1 MRGKNYFARLCLGAA
16 LTLIAS
22 PWNARALTPTTV
34 VLPDSTRPVDASPS
48 TSGSARRP
56 YVSRQTL
63 TAAETNAPITFEVAL
78 KMHNLP
84 ELQARISRG
93 ERISPQEMADQYE
106 PSAADY
112 QAVVDWLKGEGLTI
126 VREDSHHLAVFVRG
140 KVGHVASSLNVTFAR
155 VTAGG
160 KEYTSAISAPSV
172 PAKISSLL
180 IGINGLQ
187 PHIRAHKHLIKQSA
201 QPNASTGSAA
211 YLPIQIAQA
220 YGASGLYSS
229 NITGAGQTI
238 AIVIDT
244 FPSTTDLLL
253 FWKNCNIGQ
262 SINNIQFVQPVTGF
276 LPQASQGIGEETL
289 DVEWSSAM
297 APGAHI
303 RVYAATDLG
312 AADLDTAYQQVI
324 DDATNHPEWGIHQM
338 SMSYGIGELDAGK
351 SQLETDDAKFVE
363 LANLGV
369 TSFASSGDN
378 GPTPDSDSG
387 DYSIQVESP
396 ASDPNVTGVGGT
408 RLQLNVYNAIG
419 SEVVWNDS
427 SGASGGGTSA
437 YFPAPSWQGLA
448 AGSNREV
455 PDVAASADPDYGA
468 IIYFTGAKTVVG
480 GTSWAS
486 PTWAGLCALINQ
498 ARANAGQAP
507 LGTLGPHI
515 YPLVGTANLHD
526 IVSGN
531 NDTSGSNGFSAGVG
545 YDKVTGVGSPNAQ
558 SIAET
563 LVGSSTLVGVQMEPA
578 MQSLTPGQSATFS
591 VAVGGSSATYQWQRR
606 PIGSTSYGNLSD
618 GGAYSGSGTS
628 ALTVSNATEAMS
640 GDSFQC
646 VITLTSAS
654 ITTTPSVLTV
664 DSPLD
669 ISLLAGAA
677 GVGAL
682 ADGNGSAANFYI
694 PSGIA
699 LDSSG
704 NLYIADYSNNAIR
717 EVTPGGTVTTPY
729 GSKSAAEG
737 STNGSG
743 NSALFN
749 GPNGVAIDSSGNIY
763 VADTANNL
771 IRKITSGTV
780 STFAG
785 AGGQFNTPEG
795 VAVDTSGN
803 VYVADTLNDCI
814 RKITPGGSVATVAGQ
829 VGDQGYEDGAAT
841 TAALFNE
848 PSSVAVDGSG
858 NIYVA
863 DTGNCVIRK
872 ISTTGTVTTLAGQAT
887 VSGYLDG
894 AAATALF
901 NCPAGITV
909 DSFGN
914 VYVADCLTPVV
925 GTNGAG
931 NDLVRRITTTGVV
944 STLAGQPG
952 NEGTANG
959 IGTAAQFYSLQALA
973 INNTTGEFYFAD
985 TYNNTIREG
994 ILVPTI
1000 SVAATQE
1007 AMVVGPTP
1015 GEFTVTRS
1023 GSPLGSVSLGYSLSG
1038 TAVAGTDYQALPG
1051 TVTIPFGE
1059 NSVEITVNPLA
1070 NGSATSDPELELTLN
1085 SSNAYLPGDPYT
1097 ATLTI
1102 QEEATP
1108 YQNWA
1113 VSHFGSNSTNP
1124 GIAGEA
1130 ADPNNNGVPNLL
1142 EYAFNS
1148 NPLQTGTEPLP
1159 VVTTVQDSNGLEHLA
1174 ITYTEINTD
1183 PNLTCTVQVTSD
1195 LMQVTDQWHS
1205 GSSYTTVV
1213 PPTPTVN
1220 GNVTTWT
1227 VMDNTAISTVSKR
1240 FIRLQVSEN

>member
-1 MRGKNYFARLCLGAA
+1 
-16 LTLIAS
+16 
-22 PWNARALTPTTV
+22 
-34 VLPDSTRPVDASPS
+34 
-48 TSGSARRP
+48 
-56 YVSRQTL
+56 
-63 TAAETNAPITFEVAL
+63 
-78 KMHNLP
+78 
-84 ELQARISRG
+84 
-93 ERISPQEMADQYE
+93 
-106 PSAADY
+106 
-112 QAVVDWLKGEGLTI
+112 
-126 VREDSHHLAVFVRG
+126 
-140 KVGHVASSLNVTFAR
+140 
-155 VTAGG
+155 
-160 KEYTSAISAPSV
+160 
-172 PAKISSLL
+172 
-180 IGINGLQ
+180 
-187 PHIRAHKHLIKQSA
+187 
-201 QPNASTGSAA
+201 
-211 YLPIQIAQA
+211 
-220 YGASGLYSS
+220 
-229 NITGAGQTI
+229 
-238 AIVIDT
+238 
-244 FPSTTDLLL
+244 
-253 FWKNCNIGQ
+253 
-262 SINNIQFVQPVTGF
+262 
-276 LPQASQGIGEETL
+276 
-289 DVEWSSAM
+289 
-297 APGAHI
+297 
-303 RVYAATDLG
+303 
-312 AADLDTAYQQVI
+312 
-324 DDATNHPEWGIHQM
+324 
-338 SMSYGIGELDAGK
+338 
-351 SQLETDDAKFVE
+351 
-363 LANLGV
+363 
-369 TSFASSGDN
+369 
-378 GPTPDSDSG
+378 
-387 DYSIQVESP
+387 
-396 ASDPNVTGVGGT
+396 
-408 RLQLNVYNAIG
+408 
-419 SEVVWNDS
+419 
-427 SGASGGGTSA
+427 
-437 YFPAPSWQGLA
+437 
-448 AGSNREV
+448 
-455 PDVAASADPDYGA
+455 
-468 IIYFTGAKTVVG
+468 
-480 GTSWAS
+480 
-486 PTWAGLCALINQ
+486 
-498 ARANAGQAP
+498 
-507 LGTLGPHI
+507 
-515 YPLVGTANLHD
+515 
-526 IVSGN
+526 
-531 NDTSGSNGFSAGVG
+531 
-545 YDKVTGVGSPNAQ
+545 
-558 SIAET
+558 
-563 LVGSSTLVGVQMEPA
+563 MEPA
-578 MQSLTPGQSATFS
+578 MQSLTPGQSATLS
-591 VAVGGSSATYQWQRR
+591 VTVGGSSATYQWQRM
-606 PIGSTSYGNLSD
+606 PIGSTSYSNLSD

-640 GDSFQC
+640 GDSFRC
-646 VITLTSAS
+646 VITLTSTS

-682 ADGNGSAANFYI
+682 TDGNASAANFYI

-717 EVTPGGTVTTPY
+717 KVTPGGTVTTPY
-729 GSKSAAEG
+729 GSKSAVAG

-743 NSALFN
+743 NSALFS
-749 GPNGVAIDSSGNIY
+749 GPNGVAIDGSGNIY
-763 VADTANNL
+763 VADTGNSL
-771 IRKITSGTV
+771 IRKIASGTV

-785 AGGQFNTPEG
+785 AGGQLNTPEG

-814 RKITPGGSVATVAGQ
+814 RKITSGGSVATVAGR

-863 DTGNCVIRK
+863 DTGNCLIRK
-872 ISTTGTVTTLAGQAT
+872 ISTTGTVTTIAGQAT
-887 VSGYLDG
+887 VSGYVDG
-894 AAATALF
+894 PAATALF

-931 NDLVRRITTTGVV
+931 NDLLRRITPTGVV

-959 IGTAAQFYSLQALA
+959 IGAAAQFYSLQAVA

-985 TYNNTIREG
+985 TYNDTIREG

-1007 AMVVGPTP
+1007 AMVSGPTP

-1038 TAVAGTDYQALPG
+1038 STAVAGTDYQALPG

-1070 NGSATSDPELELTLN
+1070 NSQATSNPQLQLTLD
-1085 SSNAYLPGDPYT
+1085 SSSAYLPGDPNT
-1097 ATLTI
+1097 TTLTI

-1113 VSHFGSNSTNP
+1113 VSQFGSNSTNP
-1124 GIAGEA
+1124 SIAGEA

-1148 NPLQTGTEPLP
+1148 DPLQTGTEPLP

-1183 PNLTCTVQVTSD
+1183 PNLTCAVQVTSD

-1205 GSSYTTVV
+1205 GAIYTTVV
-1213 PPTPTVN
+1213 SQTVN
-1220 GNVTTWT
+1220 GGVTQWT